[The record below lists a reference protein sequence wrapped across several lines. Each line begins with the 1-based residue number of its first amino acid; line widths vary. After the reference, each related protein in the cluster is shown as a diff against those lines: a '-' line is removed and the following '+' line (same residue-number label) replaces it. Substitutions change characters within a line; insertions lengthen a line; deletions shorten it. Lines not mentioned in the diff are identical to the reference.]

1 MALPNFRQSGSPG
14 PMRKF
19 SLHHSLSTSTDG
31 KSPGSWE
38 PKTILQRT
46 ESISQRPE
54 TFWLLGDALWLLLNA
69 LQPLDTHGLP
79 GSRAY
84 QCRQDQR
91 NAHIRR
97 KKSKELFLLFKLD
110 VSVYF
115 PLLQFTFS
123 PGFPSV
129 NNLTINEAIK
139 LHKLAKKKKG
149 KKTC

>member
-19 SLHHSLSTSTDG
+19 SFTINKHRWKKPGILGAEDHLTADREYLTASGDLLVAWRCSLAAIRCS
-31 KSPGSWE
+31 
-38 PKTILQRT
+38 
-46 ESISQRPE
+46 
-54 TFWLLGDALWLLLNA
+54 
-69 LQPLDTHGLP
+69 PLDTHWLP
-79 GSRAY
+79 GSRAN
-84 QCRQDQR
+84 QCRQDQW

-97 KKSKELFLLFKLD
+97 KKSKELFMLFKLD
-110 VSVYF
+110 ISVYF
-115 PLLQFTFS
+115 LLLQFTFS

-139 LHKLAKKKKG
+139 LHKLAKKRKE